1 MSRGRTLA
9 LVLAG
14 AIGAVLI
21 ILALRRNALPDI
33 PFAKVTREAITSTLT
48 TNGKIEP
55 IEWAS
60 ARAERPGVIKKVMV
74 HRGQNV
80 ASGAALI
87 ELDTRDANAQLSSA
101 EAQIAQAQAQQQALL
116 QGGSGVERA
125 QIENDLQRARL
136 DLESARHNAE
146 AVDRLVAKQ
155 AAPETEL
162 TSARQRVEQLQIQV
176 QGLEERRKALVSS
189 TDKDIAEAHLQQA
202 FASANL
208 ARSNLALS
216 SVRAPIGG
224 TVYQFDLRIGAFV
237 NAGDLVADIGKLSR
251 VRVTVYVDEPELGRV
266 RINSPVTI
274 TWDAVPQRQW
284 KGVVD
289 RLPTQIIALGTRQV
303 GEVGCIIDNPDNDLL
318 PGTNINAEIVSSA
331 VKLGLTIMRSAL
343 RREGT
348 QNGVLVLAGDHLEWR
363 PVELGISSYAKVQV
377 VSGLNEGDSVALTS
391 DKPIKSGTKVQPVYP

>member
-1 MSRGRTLA
+1 VSRGRTLA

>member
-1 MSRGRTLA
+1 VSRGRTLA

-21 ILALRRNALPDI
+21 ILALRRNASPAI
-33 PFAKVTREAITSTLT
+33 PFTKVTREAITSTLT
-48 TNGKIEP
+48 TNGKVEP

-80 ASGAALI
+80 ASGTALI
-87 ELDTRDANAQLSSA
+87 ELDTRDANAQLANA

-146 AVDRLVAKQ
+146 AVDRLVSKQ

-162 TSARQRVEQLQIQV
+162 TSARQHVEQLQIQV

-189 TDKDIAEAHLQQA
+189 TDKDIAEARLQQA

-251 VRVTVYVDEPELGRV
+251 VRVAVYVDEPELGRV

-331 VKLGLTIMRSAL
+331 VKLGLTITRSAL

-348 QNGVLVLAGDHLEWR
+348 QNGVLVLVGDHLEWR

>member
-1 MSRGRTLA
+1 VSRGRTLA

-21 ILALRRNALPDI
+21 ILALRRNAPPDI

-48 TNGKIEP
+48 TNGKVEP

-87 ELDTRDANAQLSSA
+87 ELDTRDANAQLANA

-162 TSARQRVEQLQIQV
+162 TSARQHVEQLQIQV

-189 TDKDIAEAHLQQA
+189 TDKDIAEARLQQA

-251 VRVTVYVDEPELGRV
+251 VRVAVYVDEPELGRV

-331 VKLGLTIMRSAL
+331 VKLGLTITRSAL

-391 DKPIKSGTKVQPVYP
+391 DKPIKRGTKVQPVYP

>member
-1 MSRGRTLA
+1 VSRGRTLA

-21 ILALRRNALPDI
+21 ILALRRNAPPDI

-48 TNGKIEP
+48 TNGKVEP

-87 ELDTRDANAQLSSA
+87 ELDTRDANAQLANA

-251 VRVTVYVDEPELGRV
+251 VRVAVYVDEPELGRV

-331 VKLGLTIMRSAL
+331 VKLGLTITRSAL

-391 DKPIKSGTKVQPVYP
+391 DKPIKRGTKVQPVYP